1 MVHPNGQE
9 LHLIKSIL
17 KQNPEGMSVTEIARA
32 LRKNKNT
39 TGRYLDNLLISGQVD
54 MRTYGMAKV
63 YTLSQRVPLSAML
76 SYSKDLIVVLD
87 RESRIVQI
95 NDNLLAL
102 LHLTRKE
109 ITGKTLASIKSP
121 ESDLQNLL
129 TPATATLSEETERI
143 VSTRLK
149 GTEERIFKQKSVPT
163 VFDDGARGITVIL
176 SDTTEEILQ
185 EREIQI
191 REERFRMMAENIQ
204 DALFIVENE
213 RCTFVNRRLAE
224 ITGYTFEEL
233 WGMDPMTIIVPEDRK
248 KVEPLIDIRDKPVLG
263 PAEFQCMIQRKD
275 GVNRQMYIRIT
286 SLSHGE
292 ALYHFVIMTDVTDL
306 LSKDAALARSEHRF
320 RMMAENIQ
328 DALLILESG
337 RITYANRRAC
347 EISGYLPEDLRT
359 KELRDFLTPEAR
371 RVMDETY
378 KKSLAPGKPAIKFQ
392 SWILC
397 KNGEK
402 RYIYGQMNSM
412 HHGNKISTFI
422 TLTDVTAFAEREQ
435 ALMDRI
441 AELEL
446 GGGRISP
453 YPPDAISG
461 STGQK

>member
-1 MVHPNGQE
+1 MVHPNGQD

-17 KQNPEGMSVTEIARA
+17 KQSPEGMSVSEIARA

-39 TGRYLDNLLISGQVD
+39 TGRYLDILLISGQVD

-95 NDNLLAL
+95 NDNFLTLLR
-102 LHLTRKE
+102 LTRKE
-109 ITGKTLASIKSP
+109 IIGKDFASITSTDI
-121 ESDLQNLL
+121 DLHNLL
-129 TPATATLSEETERI
+129 TPPPSTRSEETERI
-143 VSTRLK
+143 VSTRL
-149 GTEERIFKQKSVPT
+149 GTKERIFKQKSIPT

-213 RCTFVNRRLAE
+213 KCTFANRRLAE

-233 WGMDPMTIIVPEDRK
+233 WDMDPMKIIVPEDRK
-248 KVEPLIDIRDKPVLG
+248 KIEPLVDIREKSVLG
-263 PAEFQCMIQRKD
+263 PVEFQCRIQRKD
-275 GVNRQMYIRIT
+275 GVNRQMYIRIS
-286 SLSHGE
+286 SLNRGE
-292 ALYHFVIMTDVTDL
+292 AQYHFVILTDVTDL
-306 LSKDAALARSEHRF
+306 LSKDMALARSEQRF
-320 RMMAENIQ
+320 RMMAENVQ
-328 DALLILESG
+328 DALLIIESG

-347 EISGYLPEDLRT
+347 EISGYSAEEMYSLHSREIIPL
-359 KELRDFLTPEAR
+359 EAR
-371 RVMDETY
+371 RVMGETY
-378 KKSLAPGKPAIKFQ
+378 KKSLAPGEPAIKFQ

-402 RYIYGQMNSM
+402 RCIYGQMNSVR
-412 HHGNKISTFI
+412 HSDAISTYI
-422 TLTDVTAFAEREQ
+422 TLTDVTAFAEHEQ
-435 ALMDRI
+435 DLMDRI
-441 AELEL
+441 AGLEQ
-446 GGGRISP
+446 GGGCISP
-453 YPPDAISG
+453 PHPDAAPG
-461 STGQK
+461 FPGQK